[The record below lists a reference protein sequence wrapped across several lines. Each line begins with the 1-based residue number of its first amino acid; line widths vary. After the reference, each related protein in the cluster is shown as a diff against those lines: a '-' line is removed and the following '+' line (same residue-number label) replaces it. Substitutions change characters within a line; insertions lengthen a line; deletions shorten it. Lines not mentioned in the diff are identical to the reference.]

1 LITFDEETIMTRA
14 VYPGSFDPV
23 TFGHMDIIRRSAQ
36 IVDELIIG
44 VLVNSEKTPLFTME
58 ERREMLMEC
67 VSDLPNV
74 SVKLFEGLTV
84 DFVKNNEATVII
96 RGVREV
102 TDFESEMQIAQIN
115 KHLAPEINTIFLT
128 TAIEYSFLSSTIVR
142 EVGKYGGDL
151 SCLVPKCVEKRVREK
166 FSV

>member
-1 LITFDEETIMTRA
+1 MTRA

-23 TFGHMDIIRRSAQ
+23 TFGHMDIIRRSSQ

-44 VLVNSEKTPLFTME
+44 VLVNSEKIPLFTME

-74 SVKLFEGLTV
+74 SVKLFDGLTV
-84 DFVKNNEATVII
+84 DFVRNNQATVIV

-151 SCLVPKCVEKRVREK
+151 SCLVPECVERRVKEK
-166 FSV
+166 FGT

>member
-1 LITFDEETIMTRA
+1 MTRA